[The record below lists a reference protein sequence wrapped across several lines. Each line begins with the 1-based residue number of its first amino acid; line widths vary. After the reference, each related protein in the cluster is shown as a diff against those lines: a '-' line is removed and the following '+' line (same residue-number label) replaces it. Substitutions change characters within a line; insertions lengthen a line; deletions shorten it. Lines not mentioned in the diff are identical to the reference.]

1 MALALPTATAFAEV
15 MPQSSNRNHSDLDCR
30 IVVSTEPHAMTSHR
44 DALAYLPKSSPL
56 SPAESDDDT
65 PLSPITFGRN
75 DEYERRRLS
84 YFPPAPRP
92 SSSPSTPVSPQSLSP
107 VSPVIFTQFNLSTP
121 SLISRP
127 SPVFPTAGTQSLA
140 LRLKR
145 PLPPLPKVDIDDS
158 TTTET
163 RSRHELAPRYGGMR
177 PSPSSSDGRDSD
189 SGLNFSPAGSLQSPA
204 TSLSSASST
213 SLNTTASLE
222 SDGSSEAVEAFPA
235 DPKPRIPPLTIP
247 PRSQS
252 HPLFQ
257 SKMPP
262 IGQPIISPYIS
273 VTPASPTP
281 HQRFPSITVPVR
293 QKKRSASATSIV
305 LPSPSDDARPH
316 DFELERIRTKD
327 LPQEPPRAL
336 SPSPSLTPSV
346 SSSKSFAQSG
356 KATLKR
362 IASKTRLFGR
372 RTLSSASE
380 PTWSDGD
387 EDETVVGHSS
397 VSMDDRMLRPGQR
410 SGSPSTLGSH
420 ELSSPQKSIDNMSM
434 RSAGSGY
441 GFGYGTPELRAAR
454 RVEIVQVTQTPDG
467 EVWEPL
473 EVHDVIPRLRELKAP
488 TKIKI

>member
-1 MALALPTATAFAEV
+1 
-15 MPQSSNRNHSDLDCR
+15 
-30 IVVSTEPHAMTSHR
+30 MTSHR
-44 DALAYLPKSSPL
+44 DALVYSPKSSPL

-163 RSRHELAPRYGGMR
+163 TSRHELAPRYGGMR

-189 SGLNFSPAGSLQSPA
+189 SGVNFSPAGSLQSPA
-204 TSLSSASST
+204 TSLSK
-213 SLNTTASLE
+213 

-235 DPKPRIPPLTIP
+235 DSKPRIPPLTIP

-252 HPLFQ
+252 HPLLQ

-305 LPSPSDDARPH
+305 LPSPSDDARHH

-420 ELSSPQKSIDNMSM
+420 ESSSHQKSIDDMSM
-434 RSAGSGY
+434 RFAGSGY
-441 GFGYGTPELRAAR
+441 GSSYGTPELRAAR
-454 RVEIVQVTQTPDG
+454 RVEIVQVTQTPEG

-473 EVHDVIPRLRELKAP
+473 EVHDVIPKLRELKAP